1 MVDTSKILGLLHQVG
16 CEWSS
21 GAGSSSGRSS
31 LGQAAKM
38 EAEKGGSG
46 NLASLSKLVMEM
58 KVLLTELPSLSLSS
72 REMDLTELVIARDVL
87 ELSVLASVRRRD
99 LPGFERDFL
108 NLQRYY
114 VDYESVLAKSENQDV
129 IKGLYLLYLL
139 SCDRIS
145 DFHISLE
152 IISPKDQ
159 ENKFVSFSKE
169 LELYLL
175 DGNYSKIMQM
185 QSRLPTPDYQ
195 TFFLELVDTCREKVA
210 KCIECSYDKISIDK
224 LKSMMRFA
232 TNEELIS
239 FINELPSNSNAE
251 DQNTSNIHWKLID
264 NSVYFEKKEGPG
276 SNNMDLIS
284 NTLGYAIELER
295 II

>member
-1 MVDTSKILGLLHQVG
+1 MVDTSKILALLQQAKVEIG
-16 CEWSS
+16 KN
-21 GAGSSSGRSS
+21 RSD
-31 LGQAAKM
+31 
-38 EAEKGGSG
+38 
-46 NLASLSKLVMEM
+46 NLNKLSNLIKELKIM
-58 KVLLTELPSLSLSS
+58 LIELPSLSLSS
-72 REMDLTELVIARDVL
+72 KEIDLTELVIARDVL
-87 ELSVLASVRRRD
+87 EISVLVSVRKED
-99 LPGFERDFL
+99 LSGFERDFL

-114 VDYESVLAKSENQDV
+114 IDYESILEKSENQDM

-145 DFHISLE
+145 DFHIALE
-152 IISPKDQ
+152 IVSPNDQ
-159 ENKFVSFSKE
+159 ENKFISFSKK

-185 QSRLPTPDYQ
+185 QSSLPTPDYQ
-195 TFFLELVDTCREKVA
+195 IFFKELIDTCREKVA

-224 LKSMMRFA
+224 LKSMMRFS

-239 FINELPSNSNAE
+239 FINEMSPNSNRE
-251 DQNTSNIHWKLID
+251 RLNTSKVHWKLID
-264 NSVYFEKKEGPG
+264 SAVYFEKKSSSS
-276 SNNMDLIS
+276 SNNLDLIS